1 MERSYLHGLFALS
14 MIFADLGNMVFH
26 AVLNLND
33 QKDTCLVFSEILV
46 RIYLNLT
53 KNIYEISTKKYNH
66 LYCLQFFND
75 ECFSLVYRL
84 MCKFLFY
91 TNPDIYFYIYLH
103 FVPDKD

>member
-1 MERSYLHGLFALS
+1 M
-14 MIFADLGNMVFH
+14 
-26 AVLNLND
+26 
-33 QKDTCLVFSEILV
+33 

-103 FVPDKD
+103 FVPGKDCDSSCFKIINCHYLKHIEEKIKAKSKKNQQCISENIY